1 MNTRDLVP
9 TEPGEIEHVLYLL
22 QEDLRPEYRRAI
34 LEGKTLDRKVLQ
46 RLRAALVDLIA
57 PRVPEWDRSDWSDF
71 AHLTANTRY
80 DDWIRAV
87 AVAVATL
94 YHFESIANRRAKHG
108 TDPEDIELDL
118 FPEWGRL
125 RSALI
130 EVALSLTYGELIDE
144 EKRRK
149 RAEAHAAALGD
160 AVAKVQPFVERQGR
174 NTKLPKTE
182 FYISLIEQFPDK
194 KNRALADYI
203 FDNAPKRNDGEAH
216 FYWND
221 EYELIDRKTNKP
233 VTVDQL
239 TGQIQKARSEHV
251 TGQAK
256 QKVR

>member
-1 MNTRDLVP
+1 MNIIRDLVP
-9 TEPGEIEHVLYLL
+9 TDPGEIDHVIYLL
-22 QEDLRPEYRRAI
+22 QQDLWPVYRRAV

-71 AHLTANTRY
+71 AHLAANTSY

-87 AVAVATL
+87 AVAVSTL
-94 YHFESIANRRAKHG
+94 YHLESIANRRAKHG
-108 TDPEDIELDL
+108 TDPEDIDLDSL
-118 FPEWGRL
+118 PEWPRL

-130 EVALSLTYGELIDE
+130 EVALTLTYGELIDE

-149 RAEAHAAALGD
+149 RAEAHAKALGET
-160 AVAKVQPFVERQGR
+160 VAKVQPLVERQGR

-182 FYISLIEQFPDK
+182 FYISLIEQFPEK

-203 FDNAPKRNDGEAH
+203 FDNAPARNDGEAH
-216 FYWND
+216 FYWD
-221 EYELIDRKTNKP
+221 SHKLIDRKTNKP
-233 VTVDQL
+233 VTVAQL
-239 TGQIQKARSEHV
+239 TAQIQKARSEHV
-251 TGQAK
+251 KGRAK